1 MESLSEILDSDYV
14 NAQNIIHNV
23 THINRNG
30 VVTNIDRD
38 GMNRLLLL
46 ILSLQNVKY

>member
-1 MESLSEILDSDYV
+1 MFFLFRLEKTLELESLSEILDSDYV

-38 GMNRLLLL
+38 G
-46 ILSLQNVKY
+46 KDK